1 MAEDLNDAV
10 EAGDRPMIMNV
21 FCKMTAILAGIAML
35 GSGFA
40 DISDTSSKGL
50 SAGQKPAYLAESV
63 LLGDEQPDLYL
74 PLLKGKRVAL
84 FSNQTGIAGNRIVR
98 KESDEQET
106 EEHTAEKK
114 IMENTQGA
122 SDPGNLPEEHG
133 LPENG
138 ADLIPFGKNADGTE
152 VTYGDHILDVLVRQG
167 VDVTAVF
174 SPEHGFRGTSDA
186 GAGVD
191 DTVDEK
197 TGIPIISLYGN
208 RPKQPTAA
216 ELDLFDVLVV
226 DIQDVGLRYY
236 TYYITMYH
244 LMDACAAA
252 GKEVVIMD
260 RPNPNG
266 VYVDGPVLEEEFTSG
281 VGNLPIPVVHGM
293 TLGEL
298 ARMINGEG
306 WLSTGPDSCRLTVVP
321 CQNYTHRTLTSLVM
335 RPSPNLKDMRAVYL
349 YASTCFFE
357 NTAFSVGRG
366 TDHPFEIYGSP
377 YLQDSFSFTPV
388 SMEGA
393 VSPPF
398 EGQTCYGRDLR
409 AIPLD
414 HILQEKIDLT
424 YLIEAYRALRDTR
437 PDISFFGDPDGAGH
451 YWIDYLFGT
460 DRVRRMIEEGCGP
473 EEIES
478 AWQDEVEAFK
488 EQRQQYLLYE
498 E

>member
-1 MAEDLNDAV
+1 M
-10 EAGDRPMIMNV
+10 
-21 FCKMTAILAGIAML
+21 
-35 GSGFA
+35 
-40 DISDTSSKGL
+40 
-50 SAGQKPAYLAESV
+50 
-63 LLGDEQPDLYL
+63 
-74 PLLKGKRVAL
+74 
-84 FSNQTGIAGNRIVR
+84 
-98 KESDEQET
+98 
-106 EEHTAEKK
+106 
-114 IMENTQGA
+114 
-122 SDPGNLPEEHG
+122 
-133 LPENG
+133 
-138 ADLIPFGKNADGTE
+138 
-152 VTYGDHILDVLVRQG
+152 
-167 VDVTAVF
+167 TAVF

-236 TYYITMYH
+236 SYYITMYH

-252 GKEVVIMD
+252 GKEFVILD

-266 VYVDGPVLEEEFTSG
+266 FYVDGPVLEEEFTSG
-281 VGNLPIPVVHGM
+281 VGRLPVPVVHGM

-377 YLQDSFSFTPV
+377 YLRDSFSFTPV

-424 YLIEAYRALRDTR
+424 YLTDAYRALQDTR

>member
-1 MAEDLNDAV
+1 
-10 EAGDRPMIMNV
+10 
-21 FCKMTAILAGIAML
+21 
-35 GSGFA
+35 
-40 DISDTSSKGL
+40 
-50 SAGQKPAYLAESV
+50 
-63 LLGDEQPDLYL
+63 
-74 PLLKGKRVAL
+74 
-84 FSNQTGIAGNRIVR
+84 
-98 KESDEQET
+98 
-106 EEHTAEKK
+106 
-114 IMENTQGA
+114 
-122 SDPGNLPEEHG
+122 
-133 LPENG
+133 
-138 ADLIPFGKNADGTE
+138 
-152 VTYGDHILDVLVRQG
+152 
-167 VDVTAVF
+167 
-174 SPEHGFRGTSDA
+174 
-186 GAGVD
+186 
-191 DTVDEK
+191 
-197 TGIPIISLYGN
+197 
-208 RPKQPTAA
+208 
-216 ELDLFDVLVV
+216 
-226 DIQDVGLRYY
+226 
-236 TYYITMYH
+236 
-244 LMDACAAA
+244 
-252 GKEVVIMD
+252 
-260 RPNPNG
+260 
-266 VYVDGPVLEEEFTSG
+266 
-281 VGNLPIPVVHGM
+281 
-293 TLGEL
+293 
-298 ARMINGEG
+298 
-306 WLSTGPDSCRLTVVP
+306 
-321 CQNYTHRTLTSLVM
+321 M

-377 YLQDSFSFTPV
+377 YLRDSFSFTPV

-424 YLIEAYRALRDTR
+424 YLTDAYRALQDTR